1 MVDSITNSVLAPLQ
15 NSGAAPSQAAAPTPY
30 EVTNSFA
37 SYLTGAIQDINTQQ
51 TAADKM
57 NQGLL
62 TGQVQDMSQ
71 VMIASQKAALSLDLA
86 VQIRNKAID
95 AYQEI
100 MRMQI

>member
-1 MVDSITNSVLAPLQ
+1 MVDSITNSVLAPIQ
-15 NSGAAPSQAAAPTPY
+15 NTAVNPSQAVAPTPFD
-30 EVTNSFA
+30 VTKSFS
-37 SYLTGAIQDINTQQ
+37 SYLTGALEDINSQQ

-71 VMIASQKAALSLDLA
+71 VMIASQKAALSLDMA
-86 VQIRNKAID
+86 VQVRNKAID